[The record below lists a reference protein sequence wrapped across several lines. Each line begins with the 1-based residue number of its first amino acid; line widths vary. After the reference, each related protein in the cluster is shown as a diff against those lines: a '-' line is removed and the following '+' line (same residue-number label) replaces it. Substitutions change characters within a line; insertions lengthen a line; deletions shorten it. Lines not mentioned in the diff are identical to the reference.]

1 MLETLITS
9 KTRVKLLLKFFLNPE
24 TSAYLRS
31 LESEFGESSNAIRLE
46 LNRLEKADM
55 LQSSSLGNKKIFKV
69 NNLHPLFS
77 EINKILKK
85 QLGITTIID
94 NVANRLGNLDAVFLT
109 GDLAKGIDN
118 NIIDLVFLGEIDQ
131 KYLFNLIQ
139 KAEGLI
145 NRKIRHIVYEPKDFK
160 EFDKNSHDN
169 LMIWAKK

>member
-55 LQSSSLGNKKIFKV
+55 LQSSSSGNKKIFKV
-69 NNLHPLFS
+69 NNRHPLFT

-85 QLGITTIID
+85 QLGITTIVE
-94 NVANRLGNLDAVFLT
+94 NVVSRLGNLDSVYLT
-109 GDLAKGIDN
+109 GDLAQGIDN

-139 KAEGLI
+139 KAENLI
-145 NRKIRHIVYEPKDFK
+145 NRKIRHIVYEPKDYK
-160 EFDKNSHDN
+160 QFDKKSSSN
-169 LMIWAKK
+169 LVIWSKE